1 MINMR
6 KSFCGGIILV
16 AVALLASPENGPN
29 GWMTRQMTAL
39 SQDLVQAQ
47 TQFGPDSPLIEDK
60 IVAYADM
67 ALECRD
73 YDKALSLYER
83 ARKNQAAVFQNLQ
96 GQDTG
101 PLFARRVFL
110 LVRTGNVLFEQGKWQ
125 EALQWYSQ
133 AERMSQ
139 RGVDAGGPEVRELRT
154 MMALANLYRLPV
166 ENVDYFYAQLYRAAL
181 EAYPR
186 NHPDIAKVLLAWF
199 TFRSIRDDH
208 KGAIQLAE
216 ECLEVTKQAY
226 RENHPRVADVQ
237 SRLASLY
244 FDAGPRRKVK
254 PLLEA
259 ALKIRRDAFG
269 EQHELT
275 KRATSNLEQE

>member
-1 MINMR
+1 MGNMNTT
-6 KSFCGGIILV
+6 FCGGILLV
-16 AVALLASPENGPN
+16 AAALLASPENGPQ
-29 GWMTRQMTAL
+29 GWMTRHMAAL
-39 SQDLVQAQ
+39 SQELAEAEA
-47 TQFGPDSPLIEDK
+47 QFGPDSPLIEGK

-67 ALECRD
+67 ALEYRE
-73 YDKALSLYER
+73 YDTALALYER
-83 ARKNQAAVFQNLQ
+83 ARKIQSAVFQNLQ

-110 LVRTGNVLFEQGKWQ
+110 LVRSGNVLLEQGKWQ
-125 EALQWYSQ
+125 EALQWYSR

-154 MMALANLYRLPV
+154 MMALANIHRLPV
-166 ENVDYFYAQLYRAAL
+166 ERVDDFYAQLYRAAQA
-181 EAYPR
+181 AYPR

-199 TFRSIRDDH
+199 TFRSIRDEH
-208 KGAIQLAE
+208 SGAIQLAE
-216 ECLEVTKQAY
+216 ECLEATKQAY
-226 RENHPRVADVQ
+226 GENHPRVADVQ
-237 SRLASLY
+237 SRLASLHV
-244 FDAGPRRKVK
+244 DVGTRHRVK

-275 KRATSNLEQE
+275 KRAIGNLEQQ